1 MVGKTAF
8 KEHKLGCI
16 AGESASDQNITS
28 PEQALVNIDDVDDA
42 FLEVNTCKLLQKEG
56 VLLFLVVSRLIA
68 KRWQILAGTI
78 AAYLHESRRD
88 RTLQESEWIRA
99 VGEEADSILFHV
111 SDLP

>member
-1 MVGKTAF
+1 M
-8 KEHKLGCI
+8 GCI

-28 PEQALVNIDDVDDA
+28 LEQALVNIDDVDDA
-42 FLEVNTCKLLQKEG
+42 FLEVNPCKLLQKEG